1 MAHIP
6 ETTERRIDY
15 SILIPVYNSQ
25 QSLPLLL
32 EGVRK
37 EFAKLAFSYE
47 FVLVDDGSSDNSWQ
61 VIEQQHKHGDI
72 CAIRLIRNQG
82 HSTAL
87 KRAFEFC
94 QGQWV
99 ITMDDDLQHPPTELP
114 KLIDATCQ
122 RHDIDVIMG
131 AYGAKRAQLHKS
143 LGARVYQAVLRS
155 SFSLPANLRITSFR
169 AIHRRVVD
177 EIIRRDLA
185 SPHAGFMILSATDKI
200 ANVDV
205 DYHPRQFG
213 RSGMGLSKSLTTLL
227 DGIALN
233 STLPLKVIGIGGM
246 VLSVIA
252 ILLGAYYLLA
262 WASGNI
268 GLSGFTTIVLL
279 LTFFSGVILAAISIV
294 GLYIMRLIQQATFSP
309 HYSLRDY
316 LPRNH

>member
-6 ETTERRIDY
+6 QTEHRSVDY
-15 SILIPVYNSQ
+15 SILIPVYNSEK
-25 QSLPLLL
+25 SLPLVL
-32 EGVRK
+32 EGVRE
-37 EFAKLAFSYE
+37 EFSKLPYSYE
-47 FVLVDDGSSDNSWQ
+47 FVLVDDGSSDDSWQ
-61 VIEQQHKHGDI
+61 VIQAQHRQGDV
-72 CAIRLIRNQG
+72 CAIRFIRNQG
-82 HSTAL
+82 HSMAL

-94 QGQWV
+94 QGQWI
-99 ITMDDDLQHPPTELP
+99 ITMDDDLQHPPSELP
-114 KLIDATCQ
+114 KLLEAT
-122 RHDIDVIMG
+122 RNAGDVDVIMG

-143 LGARVYQAVLRS
+143 LGASVYQAVLRS
-155 SFSLPANLRITSFR
+155 TFSLPRDLRITSFR

-177 EIIRRDLA
+177 EIVRRDLA

-205 DYHPRQFG
+205 EYHSRQYGQSGMSLG
-213 RSGMGLSKSLTTLL
+213 RSVTTLL

-233 STLPLKVIGIGGM
+233 STLPLKVIGIGGIA
-246 VLSVIA
+246 LSLLA

-262 WASGNI
+262 WASGSI
-268 GLSGFTTIVLL
+268 GLSGFTTLVLL
-279 LTFFSGVILAAISIV
+279 LTFFSGVILAAISVV